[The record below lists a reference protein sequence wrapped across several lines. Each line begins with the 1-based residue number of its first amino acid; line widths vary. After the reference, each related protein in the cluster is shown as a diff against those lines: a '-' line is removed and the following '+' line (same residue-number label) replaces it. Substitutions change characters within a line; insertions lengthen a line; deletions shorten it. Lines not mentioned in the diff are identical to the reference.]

1 MKFSW
6 KICLVTGLLSMFILS
21 VGGYVLISALFQ
33 STYDREV
40 SNALEENKMLQYSFI
55 ASWNTS
61 VEDFKLT
68 DTNIKKAA
76 ETMEKGMSGSR
87 IRISD
92 ENKGVLFDNTE
103 AEKNEKLLE
112 TVSESSRGYVL
123 CKTEGG
129 YELQTASCIQMSA
142 ERFLY
147 LESIRDV
154 TGIFEERDEQ
164 YGIYQMWMMVL
175 LILECSSIFLSA
187 LWLLRPMKALTET
200 AKQLSDGNLSVR
212 ADVKSRDE
220 VGDLAT
226 NFNEMADSLERQVQ
240 QLEDAARRQEDFVGS
255 FAHELKTPLTSMI
268 GYADMLRS
276 REMTEEERFE
286 AANYIFKEGKRL
298 EALSLKLLELLV
310 VKHEKLERKWIPM
323 EWLLREVE
331 GILKSVLE
339 KENISLIVQVE
350 EAKIFVEPDLMKN
363 VVLNL
368 LDNGRKAMDGKG
380 VLEATGKVEDQG
392 YALYVRDSGKG
403 MPKEE
408 IARIT
413 EAFYMIDKSRARRQ
427 GGAGLGLSL
436 CMEIVKR
443 HGGTLEFQSEEGVG
457 TTARIF
463 LPKEEGNHEA
473 V

>member
-21 VGGYVLISALFQ
+21 LGGYVLIYALFQ

-40 SNALEENKMLQYSFI
+40 SNAMEENKMFQYSFI
-55 ASWNTS
+55 ACWNTT

-76 ETMEKGMSGSR
+76 EAMEKGMNGSR
-87 IRISD
+87 IRISNED
-92 ENKGVLFDNTE
+92 KEVLFDNTE

-112 TVSESSRGYVL
+112 SVSENSRGYVL
-123 CKTEGG
+123 CKTEDG
-129 YELQTASCIQMSA
+129 YELQTASCIQMSD

-154 TGIFEERDEQ
+154 SGIFEEREEQ
-164 YGIYQMWMMVL
+164 YAIYQMWMRVL
-175 LILECSSIFLSA
+175 LLLECISIFLSA
-187 LWLLRPMKALTET
+187 RWLLRPMKALSET

-212 ADVKSRDE
+212 AEVKSRDE
-220 VGDLAT
+220 VGDLAV

-310 VKHEKLERKWIPM
+310 VKHEELERKWVPV
-323 EWLLREVE
+323 EWFLKEVE
-331 GILKSVLE
+331 GILKPVLE
-339 KENISLIVQVE
+339 KENIRLIIQAE
-350 EAKIFVEPDLMKN
+350 EARIFIEPDLMKN

-380 VLEATGKVEDQG
+380 VLEVIGKMEDQG

-408 IARIT
+408 ISRIT
-413 EAFYMIDKSRARRQ
+413 EAFYMIDKSRARSQ

-463 LPKEEGNHEA
+463 LPEEGGN
-473 V
+473 